1 MSITLPQM
9 TAARLEKMP
18 DDGFLYDLFRG
29 ELLQMSPASRKHGQ
43 IAGRFYTS
51 LVMYLIDHPVGEI
64 FAWETGFLIETDP
77 DTVLAPD
84 VSFVRRERLP
94 QIEGVEG
101 FVPIAPDFV
110 LEVISPS
117 DRYSKVDEK
126 TQAWLDAGTQVVI
139 ILDPR
144 RAEARVYRPLA
155 EVRILSSS
163 ETLELPDI
171 VPGWSVP
178 LSSIFA

>member
-1 MSITLPQM
+1 M
-9 TAARLEKMP
+9 TAARLEEMP

-51 LVMYLIDHPVGEI
+51 LVMYLIDHPLGEI

-84 VSFVRRERLP
+84 VSFIRCERLS

-101 FVPIAPDFV
+101 FVPIPPDFV
-110 LEVISPS
+110 MEVISPS
-117 DRYSKVDEK
+117 GRYSKVDEK

-144 RAEARVYRPLA
+144 KAEARVYRPLA
-155 EVRILSSS
+155 EVRILLSS

-171 VPGWSVP
+171 VPGWSLP